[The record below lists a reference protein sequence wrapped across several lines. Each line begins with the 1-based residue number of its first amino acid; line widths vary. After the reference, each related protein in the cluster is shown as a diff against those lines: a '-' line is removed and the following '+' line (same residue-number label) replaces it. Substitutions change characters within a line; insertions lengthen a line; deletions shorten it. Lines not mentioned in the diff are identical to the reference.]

1 MQLKSQQLI
10 HLVLLLHS
18 KWAQLFVI
26 LVAEKESEN
35 LPSNH
40 ILANPELLHLH
51 QTLSLYPSH
60 THIFRIDIFFLNLEI
75 PDSPPSPFPVMA
87 YKIWNLF
94 PLVVDSSTPIWD
106 LSCPQSSDFPP
117 YKASC
122 GLHQSWSVVSSW
134 VSDKIQRPEQ
144 GALLRVFHFGACLG
158 SV

>member
-35 LPSNH
+35 LHSNH
-40 ILANPELLHLH
+40 ILANPELLHLR
-51 QTLSLYPSH
+51 QTLYLYPSH
-60 THIFRIDIFFLNLEI
+60 THIFRIDIFLDLEI

-144 GALLRVFHFGACLG
+144 GALLRVFHFGVCLG
-158 SV
+158 SA

>member
-18 KWAQLFVI
+18 KCAQLFVI

-35 LPSNH
+35 LPHNH

-60 THIFRIDIFFLNLEI
+60 THILRIDIFLDLEI

-144 GALLRVFHFGACLG
+144 GALLGVFYFGACLG
-158 SV
+158 SA

>member
-40 ILANPELLHLH
+40 IPANPELLHLH

-60 THIFRIDIFFLNLEI
+60 THILRIDIFLDLEI

-94 PLVVDSSTPIWD
+94 PLVVDSSTPAWD
-106 LSCPQSSDFPP
+106 LSCPQSSDFPL

-122 GLHQSWSVVSSW
+122 GLHQSWSVVSSC
-134 VSDKIQRPEQ
+134 VSDIVQRPEQ
-144 GALLRVFHFGACLG
+144 GALLGVFYFGACLG
-158 SV
+158 SA

>member
-1 MQLKSQQLI
+1 MQLKSQQFI

-40 ILANPELLHLH
+40 IPANPELLHLH

-60 THIFRIDIFFLNLEI
+60 THILRIDIFLDLEI

-144 GALLRVFHFGACLG
+144 GALLGVFYFGACLG
-158 SV
+158 SA

>member
-1 MQLKSQQLI
+1 MQLKSQQFI

-40 ILANPELLHLH
+40 IPANLELLHLH

-60 THIFRIDIFFLNLEI
+60 THILRIDIFLDLEI

-144 GALLRVFHFGACLG
+144 GALLGVFYFGACLG
-158 SV
+158 SA

>member
-40 ILANPELLHLH
+40 IPANPELLHLH

-60 THIFRIDIFFLNLEI
+60 THIFRIDIFLDLEI

-94 PLVVDSSTPIWD
+94 PLVVKSSTPTWY
-106 LSCPQSSDFPP
+106 LSSPQSSDFPL

-122 GLHQSWSVVSSW
+122 GLHQSWSIVNSW
-134 VSDKIQRPEQ
+134 VSDIVQRPEQ

-158 SV
+158 SA

>member
-1 MQLKSQQLI
+1 M
-10 HLVLLLHS
+10 LLLHS

-40 ILANPELLHLH
+40 IPANPELLHLH

-60 THIFRIDIFFLNLEI
+60 THILRIDIFLDLEI

-94 PLVVDSSTPIWD
+94 PLVVDSSTPTWD
-106 LSCPQSSDFPP
+106 LSCPQSSDFPL

-144 GALLRVFHFGACLG
+144 GALLGVFYFGACLG
-158 SV
+158 SA

>member
-1 MQLKSQQLI
+1 M
-10 HLVLLLHS
+10 
-18 KWAQLFVI
+18 WAQLFVI

-40 ILANPELLHLH
+40 IPANPELLHLH

-60 THIFRIDIFFLNLEI
+60 THIFRIDIFLDLEI

-94 PLVVDSSTPIWD
+94 PLVVDSSTPTWD
-106 LSCPQSSDFPP
+106 LSWPQSSDFPP

-134 VSDKIQRPEQ
+134 VSDIVQRPEQ
-144 GALLRVFHFGACLG
+144 GALLGVFYFGACLG
-158 SV
+158 SA

>member
-1 MQLKSQQLI
+1 M
-10 HLVLLLHS
+10 
-18 KWAQLFVI
+18 WAQLFVI

-40 ILANPELLHLH
+40 IPANPELLHLH
-51 QTLSLYPSH
+51 QILSLYPSH
-60 THIFRIDIFFLNLEI
+60 THIFRIDIFLDLEI

-94 PLVVDSSTPIWD
+94 PLVVKSSTPTWY
-106 LSCPQSSDFPP
+106 LSSPQSSDFPL

-122 GLHQSWSVVSSW
+122 GLHQSWSIVNSW
-134 VSDKIQRPEQ
+134 VSDIVQRPEQ

>member
-1 MQLKSQQLI
+1 M
-10 HLVLLLHS
+10 
-18 KWAQLFVI
+18 WAQLFVI

-51 QTLSLYPSH
+51 QTLSLYSSH
-60 THIFRIDIFFLNLEI
+60 THILRIDIFLDLEI

-94 PLVVDSSTPIWD
+94 PLVVDSSTPTWD

-144 GALLRVFHFGACLG
+144 GALLGVFYFGACLG
-158 SV
+158 SA